1 MLKRFFKRSLIMVIS
16 NDVHDVDLQ
25 DEAMMMFGNMTMLP
39 GDNVS
44 CSGDDLIIRNC
55 LKNHV
60 L

>member
-1 MLKRFFKRSLIMVIS
+1 MVIS

>member
-1 MLKRFFKRSLIMVIS
+1 MVIS
-16 NDVHDVDLQ
+16 NYCYYVDLQ